1 MYKMMTPG
9 PVMVRE
15 NVRAARSRITG
26 NPDVDPDFYNFYRDT
41 CRLISDLIGT
51 SNETLILGGEGIL
64 GIEASCASLTEPGD
78 RVLVLDNGVFG
89 HGFADFVRIYGGEP
103 VLYTSDYSRPI
114 DPEAL
119 NAFLQKDHSFR
130 YAAVVHCDTPSGVLN
145 DIHTICPLLK
155 SYGILTVVDAVASM
169 FAEDISMEADG
180 IDVLCGG
187 SQKVVSA
194 PAGLCFVTLSQ
205 DAKDAINGRKTPIAS
220 FYASLKPFFTYY
232 EDQWFPYT
240 MPISDI
246 TGLREALH
254 NLKTDTDVKGR
265 HARIAHAAREALTR
279 AGLSLYLKDGF
290 ASTVTV
296 FLVPE
301 QTTSGQILDRMLQKH
316 DILLNSSFGCFG
328 GKVIRIGH
336 MGENAA
342 VEHMTETMDA
352 LDETLRFLGVP
363 LKAGL
368 KDAFL
373 SAL

>member
-41 CRLISDLIGT
+41 CRLISELLGT

-169 FAEDISMEADG
+169 FAEDKI
-180 IDVLCGG
+180 
-187 SQKVVSA
+187 
-194 PAGLCFVTLSQ
+194 
-205 DAKDAINGRKTPIAS
+205 GR
-220 FYASLKPFFTYY
+220 
-232 EDQWFPYT
+232 
-240 MPISDI
+240 
-246 TGLREALH
+246 
-254 NLKTDTDVKGR
+254 
-265 HARIAHAAREALTR
+265 AH
-279 AGLSLYLKDGF
+279 
-290 ASTVTV
+290 V
-296 FLVPE
+296 
-301 QTTSGQILDRMLQKH
+301 
-316 DILLNSSFGCFG
+316 
-328 GKVIRIGH
+328 
-336 MGENAA
+336 
-342 VEHMTETMDA
+342 
-352 LDETLRFLGVP
+352 
-363 LKAGL
+363 
-368 KDAFL
+368 
-373 SAL
+373 